1 MNRFL
6 SLFLFL
12 STALSLSAQ
21 HVRSVVGFP
30 AAEPGYSLGV
40 SACYAGQIGDYLV
53 VAGGCNFPEAGKPK
67 KYYAGVYAA
76 RMDRATLQWRL
87 VGFLPEAAA
96 YGATI
101 ACGDSLLFLGGN
113 NTDHALAAVYSVRLN
128 SAGTDVSINRLAD
141 LPATADNMA
150 VALVGN
156 DVLLSAAIRTA
167 SRLLMFCVINSA
179 QTRLLKVQTRL
190 INVQIQLLKIQTR
203 LIKSQIQLL
212 LPIFAFQARLVC
224 SP

>member
-1 MNRFL
+1 MTRFL

-12 STALSLSAQ
+12 SAALSLSAQ
-21 HVRSVVGFP
+21 HVRSVAGFP

-96 YGATI
+96 YGATV

-113 NTDHALAAVYSVRLN
+113 NTNHALAAVYSVRLN
-128 SAGTDVSINRLAD
+128 SVGTDVLINRLAD
-141 LPATADNMA
+141 LPATA
-150 VALVGN
+150 
-156 DVLLSAAIRTA
+156 A
-167 SRLLMFCVINSA
+167 SRLMQFCVTNSA
-179 QTRLLKVQTRL
+179 QTRLL
-190 INVQIQLLKIQTR
+190 NVQTR

-212 LPIFAFQARLVC
+212 LPIFASQARLVC